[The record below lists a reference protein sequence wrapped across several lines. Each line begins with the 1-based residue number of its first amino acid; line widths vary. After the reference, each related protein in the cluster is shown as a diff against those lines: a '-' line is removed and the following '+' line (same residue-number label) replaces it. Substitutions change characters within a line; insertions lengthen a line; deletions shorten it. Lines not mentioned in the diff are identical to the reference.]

1 MAHLEHEVGTS
12 WQTARS
18 TPTKKAG
25 EPGVP
30 DIKGAAGFST
40 GPGAGPGRANPPSRE
55 QHCFLLNTVSTHSPG
70 KRNGCKE
77 FSNTVLD
84 DISVL
89 TFKRNLFGIVH
100 PAL

>member
-25 EPGVP
+25 EPGCQTSR
-30 DIKGAAGFST
+30 AAGFST
-40 GPGAGPGRANPPSRE
+40 GPGAGPGRASPPSRE

-89 TFKRNLFGIVH
+89 MFKRNLFSRVH